1 MMYLMWGG
9 CWMHAWVWAMAVGS
23 YWMEALDAATN

>member
-9 CWMHAWVWAMAVGS
+9 GWMHAWVWGMAVGS
-23 YWMEALDAATN
+23 YWMEALHATTN